1 VTDFVCGPPN
11 CVSRSLSIH
20 IVSTHSQTLPASAAL
35 SRLEYIARRR
45 FPSRAHHV
53 LPAVAAIVVAG
64 VSLVAR
70 TASKNCCC
78 SVIRYACWPSLRR
91 SLAGWA
97 ICPGA
102 SSAVALLFAARCR
115 RTHPPLCSMCV
126 CVRTFIAPQTL
137 PIPCPHHRS
146 CTLSCSLNTDPRFTY
161 IAHVPLHHDCYCYCY
176 CSSIWS
182 RPNEQVCVSFF
193 KFAHT
198 LLAVCASQ
206 PPRVPVLSPK
216 KLPKPQTPQGRD

>member
-20 IVSTHSQTLPASAAL
+20 IVSRHSQTLPASAAL

-126 CVRTFIAPQTL
+126 CAHVHRTTNSSHTL
-137 PIPCPHHRS
+137 PAS
-146 CTLSCSLNTDPRFTY
+146 SLLYSFLLTKYRPPFHLYRPR
-161 IAHVPLHHDCYCYCY
+161 P
-176 CSSIWS
+176 S
-182 RPNEQVCVSFF
+182 
-193 KFAHT
+193 
-198 LLAVCASQ
+198 
-206 PPRVPVLSPK
+206 PPRLLLLLLLLLNLVPSQRTGMCFVF
-216 KLPKPQTPQGRD
+216 